1 MKTKILQKIFVAPIL
16 ALASLM
22 LLSTSQ
28 SQTADDPGTYELS
41 LCGSILYAGQ
51 ELILHAYVADSSG
64 NPATAGAVVFQFCSR
79 GRGGFSRG
87 QPSAA
92 CDIDG
97 TARWASLS
105 QRLKLSE
112 WGEHCLGCLPN
123 STGDVCVD
131 FGANPNPM
139 TIGFRFKYLG
149 QRSGI
154 DDGIS
159 EPIDVTWLPIP

>member
-1 MKTKILQKIFVAPIL
+1 MKTKILQKIFVTPIL

-28 SQTADDPGTYELS
+28 SQTPDLPGTYELS
-41 LCGSILYAGQ
+41 LCGSIPYAGQ
-51 ELILHAYVADSSG
+51 ELKLHAYVADSSG
-64 NPATAGAVVFQFCSR
+64 NPATAGAVIFQICA
-79 GRGGFSRG
+79 RGGAGFRFG
-87 QPSAA
+87 HPSAA

-97 TARWASLS
+97 TARWMRLS
-105 QRLKLSE
+105 SKLNLSE
-112 WGEHCLGCLPN
+112 WGGLCGACPPN
-123 STGDVCVD
+123 TTGDVCVD

-149 QRSGI
+149 QRGGI

-159 EPIDVTWLPIP
+159 EPIDVTWLPLP